1 MTQGIVSLGNSL
13 CVTREFGCLLKVNT
27 WRENCFANN
36 PRGTAST
43 TYPSTS
49 EYYSGTTDFAV
60 RAMVSARIR
69 IFASLCVRFPRGF
82 HLRHWR
88 LVMTDALRLRWRDRR
103 SVLVAS
109 TALNAS
115 KYFSPLELNA

>member
-13 CVTREFGCLLKVNT
+13 CVTREFGCLLKGNT

-88 LVMTDALRLRWRDRR
+88 LVRTDALRLRWTDRR
-103 SVLVAS
+103 LVLVAS
-109 TALNAS
+109 TLLKDF
-115 KYFSPLELNA
+115 KYISPLELNA